1 MLRSMYVVMLAAGHV
16 RLVAV
21 GNMLV
26 ELVVVEEEEEDVVTG
41 EDVGTVDGVAMAVG
55 VEIELGLLVV
65 IEVVDIV
72 LLVSG
77 QVAPGL
83 QGSTEQQPLNPFWHT

>member
-1 MLRSMYVVMLAAGHV
+1 MLAAGHV

-21 GNMLV
+21 VNMLV
-26 ELVVVEEEEEDVVTG
+26 ELVVLEREDVVTG
-41 EDVGTVDGVAMAVG
+41 EDVGTVDGVTIAVG
-55 VEIELGLLVV
+55 VEVELGLFVV
-65 IEVVDIV
+65 IGDVDMV
-72 LLVSG
+72 MLVSG